1 MKTEVVIL
9 EKLGSYMGNV
19 EVEGIDS
26 KAADIVWP
34 NETDPWFIYHP
45 VRVELDGMSRGE

>member
-19 EVEGIDS
+19 EVAEIDG

-34 NETDPWFIYHP
+34 NETDPWLISA
-45 VRVELDGMSRGE
+45 VLDGMSRGE